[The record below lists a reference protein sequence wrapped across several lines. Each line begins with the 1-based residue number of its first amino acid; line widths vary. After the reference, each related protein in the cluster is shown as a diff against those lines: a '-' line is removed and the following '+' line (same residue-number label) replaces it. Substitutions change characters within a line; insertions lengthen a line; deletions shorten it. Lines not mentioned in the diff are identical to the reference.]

1 MSVGTPFLG
10 FVSGLP
16 ASFASDPRFRELD
29 AIVNRVEK
37 VNMEIRPKVEAAHRA
52 EEVRVE

>member
-1 MSVGTPFLG
+1 MG